1 MFDLLIKIEYYISN
15 LFEGMRYMTIK
26 NIDVYSEMNGSYVM
40 DKDKKITGYAS
51 IDKPWQKYYSK
62 EAITASI
69 PELTAYQYMVSQNED
84 NLSTKAIMYYG
95 KKISYKNYIDMIDE
109 TARRL
114 YNLGITEG
122 EVVTVMS
129 VANPE
134 LEVLFYAL
142 NKLGAVIN
150 LIDVRSD
157 YKQIKK
163 YLMEVKSSTVVVMD
177 NFLPEFDKC
186 MEDEDIDNIVENV
199 ITLSPYNSVL
209 FPFNILAEKKSRKE
223 DSNLY
228 SKIDEIKK
236 KNKYMTWNDLM
247 SVHKYRYPR
256 YPRYKKNMVA
266 ALVHTG
272 GTTGVPKTV
281 KLSNENFNAM
291 AIQYKSLNANYNKGD
306 TFLNGIVPFVAY
318 GIVVTIHM
326 PMCLGMTN
334 IIAPILSP
342 KEFTEFMIKY
352 KPNHTIT
359 VPTYV
364 EHFVHDRKAD
374 SMNWK
379 CLKNLGIGGDYFPEQ
394 SEIYVNEFL
403 KNHGSSS
410 IAEKGYG
417 MTENSSTAGVCLV
430 GVNKTNSLGIPL
442 PLNTYGIFERGTD
455 KELKYGEE
463 GEICITGP
471 TEMLGYL
478 DNEEEEGKV
487 IKIHSDGKKWI
498 HSEDVGIIDE
508 DGFLFFK
515 GRYKR
520 LIPHGGFKLYP
531 SYIEGVIMKH
541 PDIDNCCVISI
552 PDKVYG
558 ASPEAHVVIKKDSVS
573 ELKKLKEEL
582 IKLCQDKLPS
592 YSQPEDFIFEEHLPL
607 TSVGKVDYKKVEKM
621 RIKKLEESTK

>member
-1 MFDLLIKIEYYISN
+1 
-15 LFEGMRYMTIK
+15 MTIK
-26 NIDVYSEMNGSYVM
+26 NIDIYSKMNGSYVV

-62 EAITASI
+62 EAITDSI
-69 PELTAYQYMVSQNED
+69 PELTAYQYMVSQNKD

-109 TARRL
+109 TSRRL

-163 YLMEVKSSTVVVMD
+163 YLTEVKSSTVVVMD

-209 FPFNILAEKKSRKE
+209 FPFNVLAEKKSRKE
-223 DSNLY
+223 DSTLY

-379 CLKNLGIGGDYFPEQ
+379 CLKNLGIGGDYFSEQ

-478 DNEEEEGKV
+478 DNKEEEGKV

-531 SYIEGVIMKH
+531 SYIEGVIIKH

-592 YSQPEDFIFEEHLPL
+592 YSQPEDFIFEEDLPL

>member
-1 MFDLLIKIEYYISN
+1 
-15 LFEGMRYMTIK
+15 MTIK
-26 NIDVYSEMNGSYVM
+26 NIDIYSEMNGSYVV

-62 EAITASI
+62 EAITANI

-114 YNLGITEG
+114 YNLGVTEG

-163 YLMEVKSSTVVVMD
+163 YLMEVKSSEVVVMD

-186 MEDEDIDNIVENV
+186 MEDEDVDNIVENV

-209 FPFNILAEKKSRKE
+209 FPFNVLAEKKSRKE
-223 DSNLY
+223 DSTLY

-374 SMNWK
+374 S
-379 CLKNLGIGGDYFPEQ
+379 KNLGIGGDYFPEQ

-478 DNEEEEGKV
+478 DNEEEERKV

-592 YSQPEDFIFEEHLPL
+592 YSQPEDFIFEEDLPL

>member
-1 MFDLLIKIEYYISN
+1 
-15 LFEGMRYMTIK
+15 MTIK
-26 NIDVYSEMNGSYVM
+26 NIDIYSEMNGSYVV
-40 DKDKKITGYAS
+40 DKDKNITGYAS

-114 YNLGITEG
+114 YNLGVTEG

-163 YLMEVKSSTVVVMD
+163 YLMEVKSSEVVVMD

-209 FPFNILAEKKSRKE
+209 FPFNVLAEKKSRKE

-228 SKIDEIKK
+228 GKIDEIKK

-471 TEMLGYL
+471 TAMLGYL
-478 DNEEEEGKV
+478 DNEEEEGKI

-592 YSQPEDFIFEEHLPL
+592 YSQPEDFIFEEDLPL

>member
-1 MFDLLIKIEYYISN
+1 
-15 LFEGMRYMTIK
+15 MTIK
-26 NIDVYSEMNGSYVM
+26 NIDIYSEMNGSYVV

-62 EAITASI
+62 EAITANI

-114 YNLGITEG
+114 YNLGVTEG

-163 YLMEVKSSTVVVMD
+163 YLMEVKSSEVVVMD

-186 MEDEDIDNIVENV
+186 MEDEDVDNIVENV
-199 ITLSPYNSVL
+199 FTLSPYNSVL
-209 FPFNILAEKKSRKE
+209 FPFNLLAVKKSRKE
-223 DSNLY
+223 DSTLY

-374 SMNWK
+374 SINWK

-478 DNEEEEGKV
+478 DNEEEERKV

-592 YSQPEDFIFEEHLPL
+592 YSQPEDFIFEEDLPL

>member
-1 MFDLLIKIEYYISN
+1 
-15 LFEGMRYMTIK
+15 MTIK
-26 NIDVYSEMNGSYVM
+26 NIDVYSEMNGSYVV

-114 YNLGITEG
+114 YNLGVTEG

-209 FPFNILAEKKSRKE
+209 FPFNVLAEKKSRKE

-478 DNEEEEGKV
+478 DNEEEESKV

-558 ASPEAHVVIKKDSVS
+558 ASPEAHVVIKKDNVS

-592 YSQPEDFIFEEHLPL
+592 YSQPEDFIFEEDLPL

>member
-1 MFDLLIKIEYYISN
+1 
-15 LFEGMRYMTIK
+15 MTIK
-26 NIDVYSEMNGSYVM
+26 NIDIYSEMNGSYVV

-114 YNLGITEG
+114 YNLGVTEG

-163 YLMEVKSSTVVVMD
+163 YLMEVKSSEVVVMD

-209 FPFNILAEKKSRKE
+209 FPFNVLAEKKSRKE
-223 DSNLY
+223 DSTLY

-430 GVNKTNSLGIPL
+430 GVNKINSLGIPL

-541 PDIDNCCVISI
+541 PNIDNCCVISI

-592 YSQPEDFIFEEHLPL
+592 YSQPEDFIFEEDLPL

>member
-1 MFDLLIKIEYYISN
+1 
-15 LFEGMRYMTIK
+15 MTIK
-26 NIDVYSEMNGSYVM
+26 NIDIYSEMNDSYVV

-114 YNLGITEG
+114 YNLGVTEG

-163 YLMEVKSSTVVVMD
+163 YLMEVKSSEVVVMD

-209 FPFNILAEKKSRKE
+209 FPFNVLAEKKSRKE

-430 GVNKTNSLGIPL
+430 GVNKINSLGIPL

-487 IKIHSDGKKWI
+487 IKIHSDDKKWI

-592 YSQPEDFIFEEHLPL
+592 YSQPEDFIFEEDLPL

>member
-1 MFDLLIKIEYYISN
+1 
-15 LFEGMRYMTIK
+15 MTIK
-26 NIDVYSEMNGSYVM
+26 NIDIYSEMNDNYVV

-69 PELTAYQYMVSQNED
+69 PELTAYQYMVSQNKD

-109 TARRL
+109 TSRRL
-114 YNLGITEG
+114 YNLGVTEG

-134 LEVLFYAL
+134 LEILFYAL

-209 FPFNILAEKKSRKE
+209 FPFNVLAEKKSRKE
-223 DSNLY
+223 DSTLY

-442 PLNTYGIFERGTD
+442 PLNTYGIFERGTN

-478 DNEEEEGKV
+478 DNEEEESKV

-558 ASPEAHVVIKKDSVS
+558 ASPEAHVVIKKDSMS

-592 YSQPEDFIFEEHLPL
+592 YSQPEDFIFEEDLPL

>member
-1 MFDLLIKIEYYISN
+1 
-15 LFEGMRYMTIK
+15 MTIK
-26 NIDVYSEMNGSYVM
+26 NIDVYSKMNGSYVV

-114 YNLGITEG
+114 YNLGVTEG

-163 YLMEVKSSTVVVMD
+163 YLMEVKSSEVVVMD

-209 FPFNILAEKKSRKE
+209 FPFNVLAEKKSRKE
-223 DSNLY
+223 NSTLY

-364 EHFVHDRKAD
+364 EHFVHDKKAD

-379 CLKNLGIGGDYFPEQ
+379 CLKNLGIGGDYFSEQ

-430 GVNKTNSLGIPL
+430 GVNKTSSLGIPL

-478 DNEEEEGKV
+478 DNEEEESKV

-592 YSQPEDFIFEEHLPL
+592 YSQPEDFIFEEDLPL

-621 RIKKLEESTK
+621 RIKKLEEGTK

>member
-1 MFDLLIKIEYYISN
+1 
-15 LFEGMRYMTIK
+15 MTIK
-26 NIDVYSEMNGSYVM
+26 NIDVYSEMNGSYVV

-163 YLMEVKSSTVVVMD
+163 YLMEVKSSEVVVMD

-209 FPFNILAEKKSRKE
+209 FPFNVLAEKKSRKE

-364 EHFVHDRKAD
+364 EHFVHDGKAD

-430 GVNKTNSLGIPL
+430 GVNKINSLGIPL

-541 PDIDNCCVISI
+541 PNIDNCCVISI

-592 YSQPEDFIFEEHLPL
+592 YSQPEDFIFEEDLPL

>member
-1 MFDLLIKIEYYISN
+1 
-15 LFEGMRYMTIK
+15 MTIK
-26 NIDVYSEMNGSYVM
+26 NIDIYSEMNGSYVV

-114 YNLGITEG
+114 YNLGVTEG

-163 YLMEVKSSTVVVMD
+163 YLMEVKSSEVVVMD

-209 FPFNILAEKKSRKE
+209 FPFNVLAEKKSRKE
-223 DSNLY
+223 DSTLY

-352 KPNHTIT
+352 KPNHTAT

-364 EHFVHDRKAD
+364 EHFIEDEKAN

-379 CLKNLGIGGDYFPEQ
+379 CIKHIGVGGESFTRTQEQ
-394 SEIYVNEFL
+394 EVKDFL
-403 KNHGSSS
+403 KNHNSSGS
-410 IAEKGYG
+410 IDKGFG
-417 MTENSSTAGVCLV
+417 MTELSGTSVTCMGN
-430 GVNKTNSLGIPL
+430 VNKFTSLGIPL

-531 SYIEGVIMKH
+531 SYIEGIIMKH

-592 YSQPEDFIFEEHLPL
+592 YSQPEDFIFEEDLPL

>member
-1 MFDLLIKIEYYISN
+1 
-15 LFEGMRYMTIK
+15 MTIK
-26 NIDVYSEMNGSYVM
+26 NIDVYSEMNGSYVV

-114 YNLGITEG
+114 YNLGVTEG

-163 YLMEVKSSTVVVMD
+163 YLMEVKSSEVVVMD

-186 MEDEDIDNIVENV
+186 MEDEDVDNIVENV

-209 FPFNILAEKKSRKE
+209 FPFNVLAEKKSRKE

-256 YPRYKKNMVA
+256 YPRYEKNMVA

-374 SMNWK
+374 SINWK

-478 DNEEEEGKV
+478 DNEEEERKV

-592 YSQPEDFIFEEHLPL
+592 YSQPEDFIFEEDLPL

>member
-1 MFDLLIKIEYYISN
+1 
-15 LFEGMRYMTIK
+15 MTIK
-26 NIDVYSEMNGSYVM
+26 NIDIYSEMNGSYVV
-40 DKDKKITGYAS
+40 DKDKNITGYAS

-69 PELTAYQYMVSQNED
+69 PELTAYQYMVSQNKD

-114 YNLGITEG
+114 YNLGVTEG

-163 YLMEVKSSTVVVMD
+163 YLMEVKSSEVVVMD

-209 FPFNILAEKKSRKE
+209 FPFNVLAEKKSRKE

-430 GVNKTNSLGIPL
+430 GVNKINSLGIPL

-478 DNEEEEGKV
+478 DNEEEEGKI

-592 YSQPEDFIFEEHLPL
+592 YSQPEDFIFEEDLPL

>member
-1 MFDLLIKIEYYISN
+1 
-15 LFEGMRYMTIK
+15 MTIK
-26 NIDVYSEMNGSYVM
+26 NIDIYSEMNGSYVA

-62 EAITASI
+62 EAITDSI
-69 PELTAYQYMVSQNED
+69 PELTAYQYMVSQNKD

-109 TARRL
+109 TSRRL
-114 YNLGITEG
+114 YNLGIIEG

-129 VANPE
+129 IANPE
-134 LEVLFYAL
+134 LEILFYAL

-209 FPFNILAEKKSRKE
+209 FPFNVLAEKKSRKE

-236 KNKYMTWNDLM
+236 KNKYMTWDDLM

-379 CLKNLGIGGDYFPEQ
+379 CLKNLGIGGDYFSEQ

-471 TEMLGYL
+471 TEMIGYL
-478 DNEEEEGKV
+478 DNEEEESKV

-592 YSQPEDFIFEEHLPL
+592 YSQPEDFIFEEDLPL

>member
-1 MFDLLIKIEYYISN
+1 
-15 LFEGMRYMTIK
+15 MTIK
-26 NIDVYSEMNGSYVM
+26 NIDVYSEMNGSYVV

-114 YNLGITEG
+114 YNLGVTEG

-209 FPFNILAEKKSRKE
+209 FPFNVLAEKKSRKE

-430 GVNKTNSLGIPL
+430 GVNKINSLGIPL

-541 PDIDNCCVISI
+541 PNIDNCCVISI

-592 YSQPEDFIFEEHLPL
+592 YSQPEDFIFEEDLPL

>member
-1 MFDLLIKIEYYISN
+1 
-15 LFEGMRYMTIK
+15 MTIK
-26 NIDVYSEMNGSYVM
+26 NIDIYSEMNGSYVV

-114 YNLGITEG
+114 YNLGVTEG

-163 YLMEVKSSTVVVMD
+163 YLMEVKSSEVVVMD

-209 FPFNILAEKKSRKE
+209 FPFNVLAEKKSRKE

-228 SKIDEIKK
+228 GKIDEIKK

-379 CLKNLGIGGDYFPEQ
+379 CLKNIGIGGDYFSEQ

-471 TEMLGYL
+471 TAMLGYL
-478 DNEEEEGKV
+478 DNEEEEGKI

-592 YSQPEDFIFEEHLPL
+592 YSQPEDFIFEEDLPL

>member
-1 MFDLLIKIEYYISN
+1 
-15 LFEGMRYMTIK
+15 MTIK
-26 NIDVYSEMNGSYVM
+26 NIDIYSEMNGSYVV

-62 EAITASI
+62 EAITANI

-114 YNLGITEG
+114 YNLGVTEG

-163 YLMEVKSSTVVVMD
+163 YLMEVKSSEVVVMD

-209 FPFNILAEKKSRKE
+209 FPFNVLAEKKSRKE

-247 SVHKYRYPR
+247 NVHKYRYPR

-374 SMNWK
+374 SINWK

-478 DNEEEEGKV
+478 DNEEEERKV

-592 YSQPEDFIFEEHLPL
+592 YSQPEDFIFEEDLPL

>member
-1 MFDLLIKIEYYISN
+1 
-15 LFEGMRYMTIK
+15 MTIK
-26 NIDVYSEMNGSYVM
+26 NIDVYSEMNGSYVV

-209 FPFNILAEKKSRKE
+209 FPFNVLAEKKSRKE

-558 ASPEAHVVIKKDSVS
+558 ASPEAHVVIKKDNVS

-592 YSQPEDFIFEEHLPL
+592 YSQPEDFIFEEDLPL

>member
-1 MFDLLIKIEYYISN
+1 
-15 LFEGMRYMTIK
+15 MTIK
-26 NIDVYSEMNGSYVM
+26 NIDIYSEMNGSYVV

-69 PELTAYQYMVSQNED
+69 PELTAYQYMVSQNKD

-114 YNLGITEG
+114 YNIGVTEG

-209 FPFNILAEKKSRKE
+209 FPFNVLAEKKSRKE

-374 SMNWK
+374 SINWK

-430 GVNKTNSLGIPL
+430 GVNKINSLGIPL

-531 SYIEGVIMKH
+531 SYIEGIIMKH

-592 YSQPEDFIFEEHLPL
+592 YSQPEDFIFEEDLPL

>member
-1 MFDLLIKIEYYISN
+1 
-15 LFEGMRYMTIK
+15 MTIK
-26 NIDVYSEMNGSYVM
+26 NIDIYSEMNGSYVV

-114 YNLGITEG
+114 YNLGVTEG

-163 YLMEVKSSTVVVMD
+163 YLMEVKSSEVVVMD

-209 FPFNILAEKKSRKE
+209 FPFNVLAEKKSRKE
-223 DSNLY
+223 DSTLY

-430 GVNKTNSLGIPL
+430 GVNKINSLGIPL

-478 DNEEEEGKV
+478 DNEEEESKV

-558 ASPEAHVVIKKDSVS
+558 ASPEAHVVIKKDNVS

-592 YSQPEDFIFEEHLPL
+592 YSQPEDFIFEEDLPL

>member
-1 MFDLLIKIEYYISN
+1 
-15 LFEGMRYMTIK
+15 MTIK
-26 NIDVYSEMNGSYVM
+26 NIEVYSEMNGSYVV

-163 YLMEVKSSTVVVMD
+163 YLMEVKSSEVVVMD

-209 FPFNILAEKKSRKE
+209 FPFNVLAEKKSRKE
-223 DSNLY
+223 DNTLY

-430 GVNKTNSLGIPL
+430 GVNKINSLGIPL

-558 ASPEAHVVIKKDSVS
+558 ASPEAHVVIKKDNVS

-592 YSQPEDFIFEEHLPL
+592 YSQPEDFIFEEDLPL

>member
-1 MFDLLIKIEYYISN
+1 
-15 LFEGMRYMTIK
+15 MTIK
-26 NIDVYSEMNGSYVM
+26 NIDIYSEMNGSYVV

-62 EAITASI
+62 EAITANI

-114 YNLGITEG
+114 YNLGVTEG

-209 FPFNILAEKKSRKE
+209 FPFNVLAEKKSRKE

-374 SMNWK
+374 SINWK

-478 DNEEEEGKV
+478 DNEEEERKV

-592 YSQPEDFIFEEHLPL
+592 YSQPEDFIFEEDLPL

>member
-1 MFDLLIKIEYYISN
+1 
-15 LFEGMRYMTIK
+15 MTIK
-26 NIDVYSEMNGSYVM
+26 NIDIYSEMNGSYVV

-62 EAITASI
+62 EAITANI

-114 YNLGITEG
+114 YNLGVTEG

-163 YLMEVKSSTVVVMD
+163 YLMEVKSSEVVVMD

-186 MEDEDIDNIVENV
+186 MEDEDVDNIVENV

-209 FPFNILAEKKSRKE
+209 FPFNVLAEKKSRKE
-223 DSNLY
+223 DSTLY

-374 SMNWK
+374 SINWK

-430 GVNKTNSLGIPL
+430 GVNKTNSLGVPL

-478 DNEEEEGKV
+478 DNEEEERKV

-592 YSQPEDFIFEEHLPL
+592 YSQPEDFIFEEDLPL

>member
-1 MFDLLIKIEYYISN
+1 
-15 LFEGMRYMTIK
+15 MTIK
-26 NIDVYSEMNGSYVM
+26 NIDIYSEMNGSYVV

-163 YLMEVKSSTVVVMD
+163 YLMEVKSSEVVVMD

-209 FPFNILAEKKSRKE
+209 FPFNVLAEKKSRKE
-223 DSNLY
+223 DNTLY

-558 ASPEAHVVIKKDSVS
+558 ASPEAHVVIKKDSMS

-592 YSQPEDFIFEEHLPL
+592 YSQPEDFIFEEDLPL

>member
-1 MFDLLIKIEYYISN
+1 
-15 LFEGMRYMTIK
+15 MTIK
-26 NIDVYSEMNGSYVM
+26 NIDIYSEMNDNYVV

-114 YNLGITEG
+114 YNLGVTEG

-163 YLMEVKSSTVVVMD
+163 YLMEVKSSEVVVMD

-209 FPFNILAEKKSRKE
+209 FPFNVLAEKKSRKE
-223 DSNLY
+223 DSTLY

-430 GVNKTNSLGIPL
+430 GVNKINSLGIPL

-592 YSQPEDFIFEEHLPL
+592 YSQPEDFIFEEDLPL

>member
-1 MFDLLIKIEYYISN
+1 
-15 LFEGMRYMTIK
+15 MTIK
-26 NIDVYSEMNGSYVM
+26 NIDVYSEMNGSYVV

-62 EAITASI
+62 DAITASI

-114 YNLGITEG
+114 YNLGVTEG

-209 FPFNILAEKKSRKE
+209 FPFNVLAEKKSRKE

-342 KEFTEFMIKY
+342 KEFTEFMIKC
-352 KPNHTIT
+352 KPNHTAT

-364 EHFVHDRKAD
+364 EHFIEDEKAN

-379 CLKNLGIGGDYFPEQ
+379 CIKHIGVGGESFTRTQEQ
-394 SEIYVNEFL
+394 EVKDFL
-403 KNHGSSS
+403 KNHNSSGS
-410 IAEKGYG
+410 IDKGFG
-417 MTENSSTAGVCLV
+417 MTELSGTSVTCMGN
-430 GVNKTNSLGIPL
+430 VNKFTSLGIPL

-471 TEMLGYL
+471 TEMIGYL
-478 DNEEEEGKV
+478 DNEEEEGKI

-573 ELKKLKEEL
+573 EFKKLKEEL

-592 YSQPEDFIFEEHLPL
+592 YSQPEDFIFEEDLPL

>member
-1 MFDLLIKIEYYISN
+1 
-15 LFEGMRYMTIK
+15 MTIK
-26 NIDVYSEMNGSYVM
+26 NIDVYSEMNGSYVV

-114 YNLGITEG
+114 YNLGVTEG

-163 YLMEVKSSTVVVMD
+163 YLMEVKSSEVVVMD

-186 MEDEDIDNIVENV
+186 MEDEDVDNIVENV

-209 FPFNILAEKKSRKE
+209 FPFNVLAEKKSRKE
-223 DSNLY
+223 DSTLY

-374 SMNWK
+374 SINWK

-478 DNEEEEGKV
+478 DNEEEERKV

-592 YSQPEDFIFEEHLPL
+592 YSQPEDFIFEEDLPL

>member
-1 MFDLLIKIEYYISN
+1 
-15 LFEGMRYMTIK
+15 MTIK
-26 NIDVYSEMNGSYVM
+26 NIDVYSEMNGSYVV

-114 YNLGITEG
+114 YNLGVTEG

-209 FPFNILAEKKSRKE
+209 FPFNVLAEKKSRKE

-430 GVNKTNSLGIPL
+430 GVNKINSLGIPL

-478 DNEEEEGKV
+478 DNEEEEDKV

-531 SYIEGVIMKH
+531 SYIEGIIMKH

-558 ASPEAHVVIKKDSVS
+558 ASPEAHVVIKKDNVS

-592 YSQPEDFIFEEHLPL
+592 YSQPEDFIFEEDLPL

>member
-1 MFDLLIKIEYYISN
+1 
-15 LFEGMRYMTIK
+15 MTIK
-26 NIDVYSEMNGSYVM
+26 NIDVYSEMNGSYVV

-84 NLSTKAIMYYG
+84 NLNTKAIMYYG

-163 YLMEVKSSTVVVMD
+163 YLMEVKSSEVVVMD

-209 FPFNILAEKKSRKE
+209 FPFNVLAEKKSRKE

-478 DNEEEEGKV
+478 DNEEEERKV

>member
-1 MFDLLIKIEYYISN
+1 
-15 LFEGMRYMTIK
+15 MTIR
-26 NIDVYSEMNGSYVM
+26 NINVYSEMNGSYVV
-40 DKDKKITGYAS
+40 DEDKKITGYAS
-51 IDKPWQKYYSK
+51 IDKPWQKYYSI
-62 EAITASI
+62 EAITADI

-84 NLSTKAIMYYG
+84 NLSTKAIIYYG

-114 YNLGITEG
+114 YNLGIIEG
-122 EVVTVMS
+122 DVVTVMS

-134 LEVLFYAL
+134 LEILFYAL

-163 YLMEVKSSTVVVMD
+163 YLMEVKSSVVVVMD

-209 FPFNILAEKKSRKE
+209 FPFNVLAEKKSRKE
-223 DSNLY
+223 DSTLY

-430 GVNKTNSLGIPL
+430 GVNKINSLGISL

-478 DNEEEEGKV
+478 DNEEEEDKV

-531 SYIEGVIMKH
+531 SYIEGIIMKH

-558 ASPEAHVVIKKDSVS
+558 ASPEAHVVIKKDSMS

-592 YSQPEDFIFEEHLPL
+592 YSQPEDFIFEEDLPL

>member
-1 MFDLLIKIEYYISN
+1 
-15 LFEGMRYMTIK
+15 MTIK
-26 NIDVYSEMNGSYVM
+26 NIDIYSEMNGSYVV
-40 DKDKKITGYAS
+40 DKDKNITGYAS

-69 PELTAYQYMVSQNED
+69 PELTAYQYMVSQNKD

-114 YNLGITEG
+114 YNLGVTEG

-163 YLMEVKSSTVVVMD
+163 YLMEVKSSEVVVMD

-209 FPFNILAEKKSRKE
+209 FPFNVLAEKKSRKE

-228 SKIDEIKK
+228 GKIDEIKK

-463 GEICITGP
+463 GEICITSP

-478 DNEEEEGKV
+478 DNEEEERKV

-592 YSQPEDFIFEEHLPL
+592 YSQPEDFIFEEDLPL

>member
-1 MFDLLIKIEYYISN
+1 
-15 LFEGMRYMTIK
+15 MTIK
-26 NIDVYSEMNGSYVM
+26 NIDIYSEMNGSYVV

-69 PELTAYQYMVSQNED
+69 PELTAYQYMVSQNKD

-114 YNLGITEG
+114 YNLGVTEG

-134 LEVLFYAL
+134 LEILFYAL

-163 YLMEVKSSTVVVMD
+163 YLMEVKSSEVVVMD

-209 FPFNILAEKKSRKE
+209 FPFNVLAEKKSRKE
-223 DSNLY
+223 NSTLY

-430 GVNKTNSLGIPL
+430 GVNKINSLGIPL

-478 DNEEEEGKV
+478 DNDEEEGKV

-541 PDIDNCCVISI
+541 PNIDNCCVISI

-592 YSQPEDFIFEEHLPL
+592 YSQPEDFIFEEDLPL

>member
-1 MFDLLIKIEYYISN
+1 
-15 LFEGMRYMTIK
+15 MTIK
-26 NIDVYSEMNGSYVM
+26 NIDIYSEMNGSYVV
-40 DKDKKITGYAS
+40 DKDKNITGYAS

-114 YNLGITEG
+114 YNLGVTEG

-163 YLMEVKSSTVVVMD
+163 YLMEVKSSEVVVMD

-209 FPFNILAEKKSRKE
+209 FPFNVLAEKKSRKE

-430 GVNKTNSLGIPL
+430 GVNKINSLGIPL

-541 PDIDNCCVISI
+541 PNIDNCCVISI

-592 YSQPEDFIFEEHLPL
+592 YSQPEDFIFEEDLPL

>member
-1 MFDLLIKIEYYISN
+1 
-15 LFEGMRYMTIK
+15 MRYMTIK
-26 NIDVYSEMNGSYVM
+26 NIDIYSEMNGSYVV

-62 EAITASI
+62 EAITANI

-114 YNLGITEG
+114 YNLGVTEG

-163 YLMEVKSSTVVVMD
+163 YLMEVKSSEVVVMD

-186 MEDEDIDNIVENV
+186 MEDEDVDNIVENV

-209 FPFNILAEKKSRKE
+209 FPFNVLAEKKSRKE
-223 DSNLY
+223 DSTLY

-374 SMNWK
+374 SINWK

-478 DNEEEEGKV
+478 DNEEEERKV

-592 YSQPEDFIFEEHLPL
+592 YSQPEDFIFEEDLPL